1 MRVWHERTGVS
12 VGPQMAVEVREGC
25 RFIPLADEN
34 AFRRVGIVQLK
45 QHFRSRV
52 HRAFLDHLRD
62 FQKLRT
68 VRGLRLA
75 WMNAHRQKPNP
86 K

>member
-12 VGPQMAVEVREGC
+12 VGPQMAVEAREGC

-45 QHFRSRV
+45 Q